1 MGSAQS
7 AMRVLRSAAGIVFLL
22 SPIAAAHAQAVIRG
36 TVTTQGTGQP
46 IPATVAIQTMGL
58 SSVATDQGRYSITIP
73 AGRATGQQVV
83 ITARFIGYTPIN
95 KTITLSNTT
104 QTVDFELK
112 SDPFRLNEVVVTGTA
127 DGQSV
132 KKLPFSVA
140 RVSSEQVSQVPATSP
155 VAALAGKVAGARV
168 ALGVGNPGA
177 APAIRLR
184 GSTSLGVGGSAPL
197 IIVDGVITRFSIAD
211 IDAQD
216 IESIE
221 VLKGAAA
228 SAFYG
233 SDAANGVLSITTK
246 RGKDLKDGQT
256 RVSVRSEFGGSSLNR
271 WVPLNE
277 FHNFQTNPDGSIV
290 TLANGQRPTDGL
302 IADNP
307 YPRTGDN
314 RWRNQLQEWLTGG
327 NFYSNNV
334 QVGYRRA
341 GTNLNTSF
349 TSDHNAGIL
358 PFRSGQFRQS
368 ARANIDQQINDKVD
382 FGTSVTYSINKNDYT
397 TDNNGNDASPGFFAL
412 LQAPPDLSLTRP
424 NGPGDP
430 VEFNPVLPSWAAVSA
445 RGNPLYGLK
454 NDGIELRRERF
465 LGSANLR
472 YRPTDWLRIE
482 GQYGTDRS
490 NTGSQTYL
498 FKGYLNNGGQPQDG
512 NLTINNGINVA
523 ENLQANVIATKL
535 FFGNL
540 QSTTR
545 ATYLLEKQTGN
556 SVVASGNVLA
566 VSGVPDLDVVNP
578 ANNSVG
584 SSRTTRNAQNYFVS
598 QAFDFKDKYIADF
611 LVRRDASSLF
621 GAATRWSSF
630 YRMSGSWR
638 WNEDLKIPG
647 IQEGRLRASR
657 GTAGLRPGF
666 FDQYETYSVSQ
677 GNISKQQLGN
687 RNLKPATQTE
697 DEYGLNVTFLDKFD
711 AELVY
716 ASRRTEDAF
725 LSVPLSLAQSGGFS
739 TQVQNAAT
747 VSAKTWEFS
756 LQSRLYDGKDV
767 SYSLGLTADRTRQ
780 RIDRLGRAPFRVNA
794 GGQSQN
800 VFYYAEGQPLGIIY
814 GKRWLRSMD
823 EVAQQGLDANLYT
836 VNSDGYVVRRAQLG
850 TGSEA
855 PIAWVD
861 PVTGSN
867 QTVIGDVNPD
877 FSFGFTQNLRF
888 KNLSVYALI
897 DGVKGGDIYNFT
909 KQWMFQ
915 DNRHGVMGQGNRPEA
930 DRRPLAWYSGGLYDG
945 LNANSYFVED
955 GSYARLRE
963 LSVAYQVSPTL
974 LRKVGI
980 NGLSNGFKFSVVG
993 RNLLTWTN
1001 YSGFDPEATSGGDF
1015 NFRIDGFRYPNF
1027 RTITAMI
1034 DVSF

>member
-1 MGSAQS
+1 
-7 AMRVLRSAAGIVFLL
+7 MRVLRTAAGVALLL

-36 TVTTQGTGQP
+36 TVTTQGNGQP

-58 SSVATDQGRYSITIP
+58 SSIATEQGRYSLTIP

-83 ITARFIGYTPIN
+83 ITARFIGYTPLS

-140 RVSSEQVSQVPATSP
+140 RVSSDQLKDVPASSP

-184 GSTSLGVGGSAPL
+184 GSTNLGVGGSAPL

-246 RGKDLKDGQT
+246 RGKDIKDGQT
-256 RVSVRSEFGGSSLNR
+256 RVSVRSEFGASSLNR

-277 FHNFQTNPDGSIV
+277 FHNFTLNPDGSIL
-290 TLANGQRPTDGL
+290 TQANGSRPLDGL

-307 YPRTGDN
+307 YPTSGDG
-314 RWRNQLQEWLTGG
+314 RYRNQLKEWLTGG

-334 QVGYRRA
+334 QVGYRRG
-341 GTNLNTSF
+341 GTNLNSSF
-349 TSDHNAGIL
+349 TSDHNAGVM

-368 ARANIDQQINDKVD
+368 ARANVDQQINDKVD
-382 FGTSVTYSINKNDYT
+382 FGTSVTYSLNRNDY
-397 TDNNGNDASPGFFAL
+397 DPDDSQGWFAL
-412 LQAPPDLSLTRP
+412 LQAPPDLDLTRP
-424 NGPGDP
+424 NGPADP
-430 VEFNPVLPSWAAVSA
+430 TEFNPVLPSWAANA

-454 NDGIELRRERF
+454 NQSFELRRERF

-472 YRPTDWLRIE
+472 YRPTDWLRVE
-482 GQYGTDRS
+482 GSYGTDRS
-490 NTGSQTYL
+490 NVGDQSYN
-498 FKGYLNNGGQPQDG
+498 FKGFLNASGLPTEGSLALFRRTD
-512 NLTINNGINVA
+512 VA
-523 ENLQANVIATKL
+523 ENIQGNVIATKL

-545 ATYLLEKQTGN
+545 ATYLLEKQTR
-556 SVVASGNVLA
+556 SDVSASGNILTVI
-566 VSGVPDLDVVNP
+566 GVPDLDVVSP
-578 ANNSVG
+578 DNNFVG
-584 SSRTTRNAQNYFVS
+584 SQRQTRNAQNYFIS
-598 QAFDFKDKYIADF
+598 QAFDFKDKYVADF

-621 GAATRWSSF
+621 GAATRWASF

-716 ASRRTEDAF
+716 AARRTEDAF
-725 LSVPLSLAQSGGFS
+725 LTVPLSLAQSGGFVS
-739 TQVQNAAT
+739 QVQNAAT

-767 SYSLGLTADRTRQ
+767 SYSAGITADRTRQ
-780 RIDRLGRAPFRVNA
+780 RIDRLGRAPYRVNA

-800 VFYYAEGQPLGIIY
+800 VFFYKEGEPLGIIY

-823 EVAQQGLDANLYT
+823 EVAQQGLDANLFT
-836 VNSDGYVVRRAQLG
+836 VNSDGYVVRRSQLG
-850 TGSEA
+850 TGAEA
-855 PIAWVD
+855 PIAFRD
-861 PVTGSN
+861 ASGSD
-867 QTVIGDVNPD
+867 QVVIGDVNPD

-897 DGVKGGDIYNFT
+897 DGVKGGDLYNFT
-909 KQWMFQ
+909 KQWMYQ
-915 DNRHGVMGQGNRPEA
+915 DGRHGTQGQGNRPEA
-930 DRRPLAWYSGGLYDG
+930 DRRPLAWYSSGLYDG
-945 LNANSYFVED
+945 LNANSHFVED

-963 LSVAYQVSPTL
+963 LSVAYQITPTL

-980 NGLSNGFKFSVVG
+980 NGLANGFKFSLVG

>member
-1 MGSAQS
+1 
-7 AMRVLRSAAGIVFLL
+7 MRVLRSAAGIALLL
-22 SPIAAAHAQAVIRG
+22 SPMAAAHAQAVIRG
-36 TVTTQGTGQP
+36 TVTTQGTGAP
-46 IPATVAIQTMGL
+46 VPATVAIQTMGL
-58 SSVATDQGRYSITIP
+58 SSIATEQGRYSLTIP

-83 ITARFIGYTPIN
+83 VTARFIGYTPLS
-95 KTITLSNTT
+95 KTITLTNTA
-104 QTVDFELK
+104 QTLDFELK
-112 SDPFRLNEVVVTGTA
+112 SDPFRLNEVVVTGTS

-140 RVSSEQVSQVPATSP
+140 RVSSEQLKDVPASSP

-184 GSTSLGVGGSAPL
+184 GSTSLGVGGSSPL

-233 SDAANGVLSITTK
+233 SDAANGVLAITTK
-246 RGKDLKDGQT
+246 RGKDVKDGQT
-256 RVSVRSEFGGSSLNR
+256 RVSVRSEYGNSSIGK

-277 FHNFQTNPDGSIV
+277 FHNFTLNPDGSIL
-290 TLANGQRPTDGL
+290 TNSNGARPLDGI

-307 YPRTGDN
+307 YPTTGEG
-314 RWRNQLQEWLTGG
+314 RYRNQLKEWLTGG

-334 QVGYRRA
+334 QVGYRRG
-341 GTNLNTSF
+341 GTNLNSSF
-349 TSDHNAGIL
+349 TSDHNAGVI

-368 ARANIDQQINDKVD
+368 ARANVDQQINSKVD
-382 FGTSVTYSINKNDYT
+382 FGTSVTYSINRNDY
-397 TDNNGNDASPGFFAL
+397 DPNDSQGWFAL
-412 LQAPPDLSLTRP
+412 LQSPPDLDLTRP
-424 NGPGDP
+424 NGANDP
-430 VEFNPVLPSWAAVSA
+430 VEFNPVLPSWAANA

-454 NDGIELRRERF
+454 NAGLELRRERF

-472 YRPTDWLRIE
+472 YRPTDWLRFE

-490 NTGSQTYL
+490 NTGSQTYE
-498 FKGYLNNGGQPQDG
+498 FKGYLNNSGLPTDG
-512 NLTINNGINVA
+512 SLGIGSNVNVA
-523 ENLQANVIATKL
+523 ENIQANLIATKL

-545 ATYLLEKQTGN
+545 ATYLLEKDQRRGV
-556 SVVASGNVLA
+556 SASGNVLA
-566 VSGVPDLDVVNP
+566 VVGVPDLDVVNP
-578 ANNSVG
+578 ANNFVG
-584 SSRTTRNAQNYFVS
+584 SSLATRNAQNYFIA
-598 QAFDFKDKYIADF
+598 QTLDFKDKYVADL

-621 GAATRWSSF
+621 GPATRWASF
-630 YRMSGSWR
+630 YRVSGSWR

-657 GTAGLRPGF
+657 GTAGTRPGF
-666 FDQYETYSVSQ
+666 LDQYETYSVSQ
-677 GNISKQQLGN
+677 GQISKAQLGN
-687 RNLKPATQTE
+687 KNLKPATQTE

-716 ASRRTEDAF
+716 ANRRTEDAF
-725 LSVPLSLAQSGGFS
+725 LSIPLSLAQSGGFT

-756 LQSRLYDGKDV
+756 LQTRLYDGKDV
-767 SYSLGLTADRTRQ
+767 SYSIGLTGDRTRQ
-780 RIDRLGRAPFRVNA
+780 RIDKLGRAPFRVNA

-800 VFYYAEGQPLGIIY
+800 VFFYKEGEPLGIIY
-814 GKRWLRSMD
+814 GKKWLRSMD
-823 EVAQQGLDANLYT
+823 EVAQQGLDANLFT
-836 VNSDGYVVRRAQLG
+836 VNSDGYVVRKAQLG

-855 PIAWVD
+855 PIAFRD
-861 PVTGSN
+861 AAGSD
-867 QTVIGDVNPD
+867 QVIIGDVNPD

-897 DGVKGGDIYNFT
+897 DGVKGGDLYNFT
-909 KQWMFQ
+909 KQWMYQ
-915 DNRHGVMGQGNRPEA
+915 DGRHGTQGQGNRPEA

-945 LNANSYFVED
+945 LNANSHFVEN
-955 GSYARLRE
+955 GGYARLRE
-963 LSVAYQVSPTL
+963 LSVAYQFSPNL

-980 NGLSNGFKFSVVG
+980 SGLSNGFKFSVVG

-1001 YSGFDPEATSGGDF
+1001 YTGFDPEATSGGDF

-1027 RTITAMI
+1027 RTVTAMI

>member
-1 MGSAQS
+1 
-7 AMRVLRSAAGIVFLL
+7 MRVLRSAAGIVLL
-22 SPIAAAHAQAVIRG
+22 MSPIAAAQAQQAVIRG
-36 TVTTQGTGQP
+36 TVSTQGTGAP

-58 SSVATDQGRYSITIP
+58 SAIATDQGRYSLTVP
-73 AGRATGQQVV
+73 NGRATGQQVV
-83 ITARFIGYTPIN
+83 ITARFIGYTPLS
-95 KTITLSNTT
+95 KTITLSAGD
-104 QTVDFELK
+104 QTINFELK
-112 SDPFRLNEVVVTGTA
+112 SDPFRLNEVVTTGTT

-140 RVSSEQVSQVPATSP
+140 KVSGEQLRDVPATSP

-168 ALGVGNPGA
+168 ALGTGNPGA

-184 GSTSLGVGGSAPL
+184 GSTSLGVGGSSPL

-246 RGKDLKDGQT
+246 RGKDIKDGTT
-256 RVSVRSEFGGSSLNR
+256 RVSVRSEFGNSSLGK

-277 FHNFQTNPDGSIV
+277 FHNYTLNPDGTILQ
-290 TLANGQRPTDGL
+290 TAAGARPLDG
-302 IADNP
+302 IISDNV
-307 YPRTGDN
+307 YPTSGEGRY
-314 RWRNQLQEWLTGG
+314 RNQLKEWLGDG
-327 NFYSNNV
+327 QFYSNNV
-334 QVGYRRA
+334 QVGYRR
-341 GTNLNTSF
+341 GSTNLNTSF
-349 TSDHNAGIL
+349 TSDHNAGIM
-358 PFRSGQFRQS
+358 PFRNGQFRQS
-368 ARANIDQQINDKVD
+368 ARANVDQQINPKLD
-382 FGTSVTYSINKNDYT
+382 FGSSFTYSINKNDY
-397 TDNNGNDASPGFFAL
+397 DPNDSQGWFAL
-412 LQAPPDLSLTRP
+412 LQSPPDIDLTRP
-424 NGPGDP
+424 NGATDP
-430 VEFNPVLPSWAAVSA
+430 IEFNPVLPSWAANA

-454 NDGIELRRERF
+454 NSSLELRRERM

-472 YRPTDWLRIE
+472 YKPTDWLRFE

-490 NTGSQTYL
+490 NVGNQDYN
-498 FKGYLNNGGQPQDG
+498 FKGFLNNSGVATDG
-512 NLTINNGINVA
+512 SLGLFRRTDVA
-523 ENLQANVIATKL
+523 ENLQANMIASKL

-540 QSTTR
+540 QSSTR
-545 ATYLLEKQTGN
+545 VTYLLEKQTRADV
-556 SVVASGNVLA
+556 SASGNVLT
-566 VSGVPDLDVVNP
+566 VVGVPDLDAVNP
-578 ANNSVG
+578 LNNSVG
-584 SSRTTRNAQNYFVS
+584 SQRTTRNAQNYFIA
-598 QAFDFKDKYIADF
+598 QTLDFKDKYVADV

-621 GAATRWSSF
+621 GAATRWASF

-657 GTAGLRPGF
+657 GTAGVRPGF
-666 FDQYETYSVSQ
+666 ADQYETYSVDQ
-677 GNISKQQLGN
+677 GVITKQQLGN
-687 RNLKPATQTE
+687 KNLKPATQTE

-716 ASRRTEDAF
+716 AARKTEDAF
-725 LSVPLSLAQSGGFS
+725 LEVPLSLAQSGGFR
-739 TQVQNAAT
+739 TQWQNAAT

-756 LQSRLYDGKDV
+756 LQTRLYDGKDV
-767 SYSLGLTADRTRQ
+767 SYSVGLTGDRTRQ
-780 RIDRLGRAPFRVNA
+780 RIDKLGRAPYRINA

-800 VFYYAEGQPLGIIY
+800 VFYYAEGEQLGIIY
-814 GKRWLRSMD
+814 GKKWLRSLD
-823 EVAQQGLDANLYT
+823 EVTQQGKDPNLYT
-836 VNSDGYVVRRAQLG
+836 VNSDGYVVLKSQLN
-850 TGSEA
+850 TGAEA
-855 PIAWVD
+855 PVAFVD
-861 PVTGSN
+861 AKGSN
-867 QTVIGDVNPD
+867 QVVIGDVNPD

-888 KNLSVYALI
+888 KNVSVYALI
-897 DGVKGGDIYNFT
+897 DGTRGGDIYNFT

-915 DNRHGVMGQGNRPEA
+915 DGRHGDQGQGNRPEA
-930 DRRPLAWYSGGLYDG
+930 ERRPLAWYSGGLYDG

-963 LSVAYQVSPTL
+963 LSVAYQFTPGL

-980 NGLSNGFKFSVVG
+980 NGLANGFKFSVVG

-1001 YSGFDPEATSGGDF
+1001 YSGFDPEANSGNDF

>member
-7 AMRVLRSAAGIVFLL
+7 AMRVLRSAAGIVLL
-22 SPIAAAHAQAVIRG
+22 MSPMAAAQAQQAVIRG
-36 TVTTQGTGQP
+36 TVTTQGTGAP

-58 SSVATDQGRYSITIP
+58 SAIATEQGRYSLTVP
-73 AGRATGQQVV
+73 NGRATGQSVV
-83 ITARFIGYTPIN
+83 ITARFIGYTPLS
-95 KTITLSNTT
+95 KTITLSAGD
-104 QTVDFELK
+104 QTINFELK
-112 SDPFRLNEVVVTGTA
+112 SDPFRLNEVITTGTA

-140 RVSSEQVSQVPATSP
+140 KVSAEQLKDVPASSP

-184 GSTSLGVGGSAPL
+184 GSTNLGVGGSAPL

-246 RGKDLKDGQT
+246 RGKDIKDGTT
-256 RVSVRSEFGGSSLNR
+256 RVSVRSEFGSSGLNR

-277 FHNFQTNPDGSIV
+277 FHNYTLNPDGSILQ
-290 TLANGQRPTDGL
+290 TTAGARPLDG
-302 IADNP
+302 IISDNV
-307 YPRTGDN
+307 YPTTGDS
-314 RWRNQLQEWLTGG
+314 RYRNQLKEWLGNG
-327 NFYSNNV
+327 NFYSSNV
-334 QVGYRRA
+334 QVGYRRG
-341 GTNLNTSF
+341 GTNLNSSF
-349 TSDHNAGIL
+349 TSDHNAGVL

-368 ARANIDQQINDKVD
+368 ARANVDQQINSKVD
-382 FGTSVTYSINKNDYT
+382 FGTSVTYSLNRNDY
-397 TDNNGNDASPGFFAL
+397 DPNDSQGWFAL
-412 LQAPPDLSLTRP
+412 LQAPPDIDLTRP
-424 NGPGDP
+424 NGPNDP
-430 VEFNPVLPSWAAVSA
+430 VEFNPVLPSWAANA

-454 NDGIELRRERF
+454 NSALELRRERF

-472 YRPTDWLRIE
+472 YRPTDWLRLE

-490 NTGSQTYL
+490 NTGSQSYD
-498 FKGYLNNGGQPQDG
+498 FKGFLNSSGLPTDG
-512 NLTINNGINVA
+512 NLALGTGVNVA
-523 ENLQANVIATKL
+523 ENIQGNIIASKL

-545 ATYLLEKQTGN
+545 ATYLLEKQTNN
-556 SVVASGNVLA
+556 SFSASGNVLT
-566 VSGVPDLDVVNP
+566 VVGVPDLDVVNP
-578 ANNSVG
+578 ANNFVG

-598 QAFDFKDKYIADF
+598 QAFDFKDKYVADF

-621 GAATRWSSF
+621 GAATRWASF

-657 GTAGLRPGF
+657 GTAGVRPGF
-666 FDQYETYSVSQ
+666 FDQYETYNVSQ
-677 GNISKQQLGN
+677 GQITKAQLGN
-687 RNLKPATQTE
+687 KNLKPATQTE

-716 ASRRTEDAF
+716 AARETEDAF
-725 LSVPLSLAQSGGFS
+725 LNVPLSLAQSGGFTS
-739 TQVQNAAT
+739 QVQNAAT

-756 LQSRLYDGKDV
+756 LQTRLYDGKDV
-767 SYSLGLTADRTRQ
+767 GYSIGFTADRTRQ
-780 RIDRLGRAPFRVNA
+780 RIDKLGRAPFRVGA

-800 VFYYAEGQPLGIIY
+800 VFYYKEGEALGIIY
-814 GKRWLRSMD
+814 GKKWLRSMD
-823 EVAQQGLDANLYT
+823 EVAQQKLDPALYT
-836 VNSDGYVVRRAQLG
+836 MNSDGYVVLKSRLG
-850 TGSEA
+850 LGSEA
-855 PIAWVD
+855 PIAFKD
-861 PVTGSN
+861 ANGSD
-867 QTVIGDVNPD
+867 QVVIGDVNPD

-897 DGVKGGDIYNFT
+897 DGTKGGDIYNFT
-909 KQWMFQ
+909 KQWMYQ
-915 DNRHGVMGQGNRPEA
+915 DGRHGTQGQGNRPEA

-945 LNANSYFVED
+945 LGANSHFVED

-963 LSVAYQVSPTL
+963 LSVAYQFTPNL

-993 RNLLTWTN
+993 RNLLTWTD
-1001 YSGFDPEATSGGDF
+1001 YTGFDPEATSGGDF

>member
-7 AMRVLRSAAGIVFLL
+7 AMRVLRTAAGIALLL
-22 SPIAAAHAQAVIRG
+22 SPLATAHAQAVIRG
-36 TVTTQGTGQP
+36 TVTTQGTGTP

-58 SSVATDQGRYSITIP
+58 SSIATEQGRYSLTIP
-73 AGRATGQQVV
+73 AARATGQQVV
-83 ITARFIGYTPIN
+83 VTARFIGYTPLS
-95 KTITLSNTT
+95 KTITLTNTT
-104 QTVDFELK
+104 QTVDFALK
-112 SDPFRLNEVVVTGTA
+112 ADPFRLNEVVVTGTA

-140 RVSSEQVSQVPATSP
+140 RVSSEQLKDVPASSP

-184 GSTSLGVGGSAPL
+184 GSTNLGVGGSSPL

-246 RGKDLKDGQT
+246 RGKDVKDGQT
-256 RVSVRSEFGGSSLNR
+256 RVSVRSEYGNSSLNR

-277 FHNFQTNPDGSIV
+277 FHNFTLNPDGSLL
-290 TLANGQRPTDGL
+290 TQPNGSRPLDGI

-307 YPRTGDN
+307 YPTTGDG
-314 RWRNQLQEWLTGG
+314 RYRNQLKEWLTGG

-334 QVGYRRA
+334 QVGYRRG
-341 GTNLNTSF
+341 GTNLNSSF
-349 TSDHNAGIL
+349 TSDHNAGVI

-368 ARANIDQQINDKVD
+368 ARANVDQQINEKMD
-382 FGTSVTYSINKNDYT
+382 FGTSVTYSINRNDY
-397 TDNNGNDASPGFFAL
+397 DPGSTEGWFAL
-412 LQAPPDLSLTRP
+412 LQAPPDINLTRP
-424 NGPGDP
+424 NGPNDP
-430 VEFNPVLPSWAAVSA
+430 VEFNPVLPSWAANA

-454 NDGIELRRERF
+454 NSGYELRRERF

-472 YRPTDWLRIE
+472 YRPTDWLRFE
-482 GQYGTDRS
+482 GSYGTDRS
-490 NTGSQTYL
+490 NAGNQSYD
-498 FKGYLNNGGQPQDG
+498 FKGFLNSSGLPTDG
-512 NLTINNGINVA
+512 NLSIGNAINVA
-523 ENLQANVIATKL
+523 ENLQGNVIATKL

-545 ATYLLEKQTGN
+545 ATYLLEKQTSQGV
-556 SVVASGNVLA
+556 SASGNVLT
-566 VSGVPDLDVVNP
+566 VVGVPDLDAVNP
-578 ANNSVG
+578 ANNFVG

-598 QAFDFKDKYIADF
+598 QAFDFKDKYVADF

-621 GAATRWSSF
+621 GAATRWASF

-677 GNISKQQLGN
+677 GNISKAQLGN
-687 RNLKPATQTE
+687 KNLKPATQTE
-697 DEYGLNVTFLDKFD
+697 DEFGLNVTFLDKFD

-716 ASRRTEDAF
+716 AARRTEDAF
-725 LSVPLSLAQSGGFS
+725 LSIPLSLAQSGGFS
-739 TQVQNAAT
+739 SQVQNAAT

-756 LQSRLYDGKDV
+756 LQSRIYDGKDL
-767 SYSLGLTADRTRQ
+767 SYSIGVTGDRTRQ
-780 RIDRLGRAPFRVNA
+780 RIDKLGRAPFRVNA

-800 VFYYAEGQPLGIIY
+800 VFFYKEGEALGIIY
-814 GKRWLRSMD
+814 GKKWLRSMA
-823 EVAQQGLDANLYT
+823 EVEQQKLDPALYT
-836 VNSDGYVVRRAQLG
+836 MNSDGYVVLKSRLG
-850 TGSEA
+850 TGAEA
-855 PIAWVD
+855 PIAFRD
-861 PVTGSN
+861 ANGSD
-867 QTVIGDVNPD
+867 QVVIGDVNPD

-897 DGVKGGDIYNFT
+897 DGVKGGDLYNFT
-909 KQWMFQ
+909 KQWMYQ
-915 DNRHGVMGQGNRPEA
+915 DGRHGTQGQGNRPEA

-945 LNANSYFVED
+945 LNANSHFVEN
-955 GSYARLRE
+955 GGYARLRE
-963 LSVAYQVSPTL
+963 LSVAYQVTPNL

-980 NGLSNGFKFSVVG
+980 NALANGFKASLVG

-1001 YSGFDPEATSGGDF
+1001 YTGFDPEATSGGDF

>member
-7 AMRVLRSAAGIVFLL
+7 AMRALRTAAGIALLL
-22 SPIAAAHAQAVIRG
+22 SPLATAHAQAVIRG
-36 TVTTQGTGQP
+36 TVTTQGTGTP
-46 IPATVAIQTMGL
+46 VPATVAIQTMGF
-58 SSVATDQGRYSITIP
+58 SSVATEQGRYSLTIP
-73 AGRATGQQVV
+73 AARATGQQVV
-83 ITARFIGYTPIN
+83 VTARFIGYTPLS
-95 KTITLSNTT
+95 KTITLTNTT

-112 SDPFRLNEVVVTGTA
+112 ADPFRLNEVVVTGTA

-140 RVSSEQVSQVPATSP
+140 RVSSEQLKDVPASSP

-184 GSTSLGVGGSAPL
+184 GSTNLGVGGSAPL

-246 RGKDLKDGQT
+246 RGKDVKDGQT
-256 RVSVRSEFGGSSLNR
+256 RVSVRSEFGTSGINR
-271 WVPLNE
+271 FVPLNE
-277 FHNFQTNPDGSIV
+277 FHNFTLNPDGSIL
-290 TLANGQRPTDGL
+290 TLANGSRPLDG
-302 IADNP
+302 IISDNP
-307 YPRTGDN
+307 YPNTGEG
-314 RWRNQLQEWLTGG
+314 RYRNQLQEWLTDG
-327 NFYSNNV
+327 NFYASNV
-334 QVGYRRA
+334 QVGYRRG
-341 GTNLNTSF
+341 GTNLNSSF
-349 TSDHNAGIL
+349 TSDHNSGVM
-358 PFRSGQFRQS
+358 PFRNGQFRQS
-368 ARANIDQQINDKVD
+368 ARANVDQQINDKMD
-382 FGTSVTYSINKNDYT
+382 FGTSVTYSINRNDY
-397 TDNNGNDASPGFFAL
+397 DPGSSQGWFAL
-412 LQAPPDLSLTRP
+412 LQAPPDINLTRP
-424 NGPGDP
+424 NGPNDP
-430 VEFNPVLPSWAAVSA
+430 VEFNPLLPTWTPNA

-454 NDGIELRRERF
+454 NDGYELRRERF

-490 NTGSQTYL
+490 NINNESYQ
-498 FKGYLNNGGQPQDG
+498 FKGYLNSSGLPTDG
-512 NLTINNGINVA
+512 NLALGSSFNVA
-523 ENLQANVIATKL
+523 ENIQGNVIATKL

-545 ATYLLEKQTGN
+545 ATYLLEKQINKGL
-556 SVVASGNVLA
+556 SASGNVLT
-566 VSGVPDLDVVNP
+566 VVGVPDLDAVNP
-578 ANNSVG
+578 DNNFIG
-584 SSRTTRNAQNYFVS
+584 SSLTERNAQNYFIS
-598 QAFDFKDKYIADF
+598 QAFDFKDKYVADF

-621 GAATRWSSF
+621 GAATRWASF

-666 FDQYETYSVSQ
+666 FDQYETYSISGGQ
-677 GNISKQQLGN
+677 ISKAQLGN

-697 DEYGLNVTFLDKFD
+697 DEFGLNVTFLDKFD

-725 LSVPLSLAQSGGFS
+725 LSVPLSLAQSGGFTS
-739 TQVQNAAT
+739 QVQNAAT
-747 VSAKTWEFS
+747 ISAKTWEFS
-756 LQSRLYDGKDV
+756 LQSRLYDGRDV
-767 SYSLGLTADRTRQ
+767 SYSVGFTADRTRQ
-780 RIDRLGRAPFRVNA
+780 RIDKLGRAPYRVNA
-794 GGQSQN
+794 GGQGQD
-800 VFYYAEGQPLGIIY
+800 VFFYKEGEALGIIY

-823 EVAQQGLDANLYT
+823 EVAQQKLDPALYT
-836 VNSDGYVVRRAQLG
+836 INSDGYVVLKSRLG
-850 TGSEA
+850 TGTEA
-855 PIAWVD
+855 PIAFLD
-861 PVTGSN
+861 ENGSN
-867 QTVIGDVNPD
+867 QVVIGDVNPD
-877 FSFGFTQNLRF
+877 FSFGFTQNFRF
-888 KNLSVYALI
+888 KNLSIYALI
-897 DGVKGGDIYNFT
+897 DGVQGGDLYNFT
-909 KQWMFQ
+909 KQWMYQ
-915 DNRHGVMGQGNRPEA
+915 DGRHGTQGQGNRPEA
-930 DRRPLAWYSGGLYDG
+930 DRRPLAFYSGGLYDG
-945 LNANSYFVED
+945 LNANSHFVED

-963 LSVAYQVSPTL
+963 FSLAYQFTPNL

-980 NGLSNGFKFSVVG
+980 NGLANGFKLSVVG

-1001 YSGFDPEATSGGDF
+1001 YTGFDPEATSGGDF

-1027 RTITAMI
+1027 RTVTAMI
-1034 DVSF
+1034 DFSF

>member
-7 AMRVLRSAAGIVFLL
+7 AMRVLRSAAGIALLL
-22 SPIAAAHAQAVIRG
+22 SPMAAAHAQAVIRG
-36 TVTTQGTGQP
+36 TVTTQGNGAP

-58 SSVATDQGRYSITIP
+58 SSIATEQGRYSLTIP

-83 ITARFIGYTPIN
+83 VTARFIGYTPLS
-95 KTITLSNTT
+95 KTITLTNSA
-104 QTVDFELK
+104 QTLDFELK

-140 RVSSEQVSQVPATSP
+140 RVSSEQLSNVPASSP

-184 GSTSLGVGGSAPL
+184 GSTNLGVGGSSPL
-197 IIVDGVITRFSIAD
+197 IIVDGVITRFSLAD

-246 RGKDLKDGQT
+246 RGKDIKDGQT
-256 RVSVRSEFGGSSLNR
+256 RVSVRSEFGSSGINK

-277 FHNFQTNPDGSIV
+277 FHNFTLNPDGSIL
-290 TLANGQRPTDGL
+290 TNSNGARPLDGI

-307 YPRTGDN
+307 YPTTGEG
-314 RWRNQLQEWLTGG
+314 RYRNQLKEWLTGG
-327 NFYSNNV
+327 EFYSNNV
-334 QVGYRRA
+334 QVGYRRG
-341 GTNLNTSF
+341 GTNLNSSF
-349 TSDHNAGIL
+349 TSDHNAGVI

-368 ARANIDQQINDKVD
+368 ARANVDQQINSKTD
-382 FGTSVTYSINKNDYT
+382 FGTSVTYSINRNDY
-397 TDNNGNDASPGFFAL
+397 DPNDSQGWFAL
-412 LQAPPDLSLTRP
+412 LQAPPDLDLTRP
-424 NGPGDP
+424 NGANDP
-430 VEFNPVLPSWAAVSA
+430 IEFNPVLPSWAANA

-454 NDGIELRRERF
+454 NQGLEIRRERF

-472 YRPTDWLRIE
+472 YRPTDWLRLE
-482 GQYGTDRS
+482 GSYGTDRS
-490 NTGSQTYL
+490 NTGSQSYN
-498 FKGYLNNGGQPQDG
+498 FKGFLNSSGLPTDG
-512 NLTINNGINVA
+512 SLALGTGVNVA
-523 ENLQANVIATKL
+523 ENIQGNVIATKL

-545 ATYLLEKQTGN
+545 ATYLLEKQTNN
-556 SVVASGNVLA
+556 SFSASGSVLT
-566 VSGVPDLDVVNP
+566 VVGVPDLDVVDP
-578 ANNSVG
+578 LNNAVG
-584 SSRTTRNAQNYFVS
+584 SSRTTRNAQNYFIS
-598 QAFDFKDKYIADF
+598 QAFDFKDKYVADF

-621 GAATRWSSF
+621 GSATRWASF

-647 IQEGRLRASR
+647 VQEGRLRASR

-677 GNISKQQLGN
+677 GQISKAQLGN

-716 ASRRTEDAF
+716 AARKTEDAF
-725 LSVPLSLAQSGGFS
+725 LSIPLSLAQSGGFVS
-739 TQVQNAAT
+739 QVQNAAT

-756 LQSRLYDGKDV
+756 LQTRLYDGKDV
-767 SYSLGLTADRTRQ
+767 SYSVGLTGDRTRQ
-780 RIDRLGRAPFRVNA
+780 RIDKLGRAPFRVNA

-800 VFYYAEGQPLGIIY
+800 VFFYKEGEPLGIIY
-814 GKRWLRSMD
+814 GKKWLRSMD

-836 VNSDGYVVRRAQLG
+836 VNSDGYVVLKSRLG

-855 PIAWVD
+855 PVAFKD
-861 PVTGSN
+861 AKGSD
-867 QTVIGDVNPD
+867 QVVIGDVNPD

-897 DGVKGGDIYNFT
+897 DGVKGGDLYNFT
-909 KQWMFQ
+909 KQWMYQ
-915 DNRHGVMGQGNRPEA
+915 DGRHGTQGQGNRPEA

-945 LNANSYFVED
+945 LNANSHFVEN
-955 GSYARLRE
+955 GGYARLRE
-963 LSVAYQVSPTL
+963 LSVAYQFTPNL

-980 NGLSNGFKFSVVG
+980 SGLSNGFKFSVVG

-1001 YSGFDPEATSGGDF
+1001 YTGFDPEATSGGDF

-1027 RTITAMI
+1027 RTVTAMI

>member
-7 AMRVLRSAAGIVFLL
+7 AMRVLRTAAGIALL
-22 SPIAAAHAQAVIRG
+22 MSPIAAAKAQTVIRG
-36 TVTTQGTGQP
+36 TVTTQGTGAP
-46 IPATVAIQTMGL
+46 VPATVAIQSMGL
-58 SSVATDQGRYSITIP
+58 SAIASEQGRYTLTIP
-73 AGRATGQQVV
+73 AGRATGQQVI
-83 ITARFIGYTPIN
+83 ITARFIGYTPRS
-95 KTITLSNTT
+95 TPITLSAAD
-104 QTVDFELK
+104 QTVNFEMK
-112 SDPFRLNEVVVTGTA
+112 ADPFRLNEIITTGTA

-140 RVSSEQVSQVPATSP
+140 KVSAEQLKDVPASSP

-246 RGKDLKDGQT
+246 RGKDIKDGTT
-256 RVSVRSEFGGSSLNR
+256 RVSVRSEMGNSSLNK

-277 FHNFQTNPDGSIV
+277 FHNYTLNPDGSILQ
-290 TLANGQRPTDGL
+290 TAAGARPLDG
-302 IADNP
+302 IISDNA
-307 YPRTGDN
+307 YPTSGDS
-314 RWRNQLQEWLTGG
+314 RYRNQLKEWLGQG
-327 NFYSNNV
+327 QFYSNNI
-334 QVGYRRA
+334 QVGYRRG
-341 GTNLNTSF
+341 GTNLNSSF
-349 TSDHNAGIL
+349 TSDHNAGVM

-368 ARANIDQQINDKVD
+368 ARANIDQQINPKLD
-382 FGTSVTYSINKNDYT
+382 FGSSFTYSLNRNDY
-397 TDNNGNDASPGFFAL
+397 DPNDSQGWFAL
-412 LQAPPDLSLTRP
+412 LQSPPDIDLTRP
-424 NGPGDP
+424 NGATDP
-430 VEFNPVLPSWAAVSA
+430 VEFNPVLPSWAANA

-454 NDGIELRRERF
+454 NTALGLRRERI

-472 YRPTDWLRIE
+472 YKPTSWLRLE

-490 NTGSQTYL
+490 NTNTNNYN
-498 FKGYLNNGGQPQDG
+498 FKGFLNSSGLPTDG
-512 NLTINNGINVA
+512 NLGLSNGVNVA
-523 ENLQANVIATKL
+523 ENLQANAIATKV

-540 QSTTR
+540 SSTTR
-545 ATYLLEKQTGN
+545 ATYLLEKQTNNGF
-556 SVVASGNVLA
+556 SASGDVLT
-566 VSGVPDLDVVNP
+566 VVGVPDLDAVNP
-578 ANNSVG
+578 ANNFVG
-584 SSRTTRNAQNYFVS
+584 SSSTTRNNQNYFIS
-598 QAFDFKDKYIADF
+598 QGFDFKDKYVADF

-621 GAATRWSSF
+621 GSATRWASF

-657 GTAGLRPGF
+657 GTAGVRPEF
-666 FDQYETYSVSQ
+666 ADQYETYSVSQ
-677 GNISKQQLGN
+677 GQISKQQLGN
-687 RNLKPATQTE
+687 KNLKPATQTE
-697 DEYGLNVTFLDKFD
+697 NEYGLNVTFLDRFD
-711 AELVY
+711 AEVVY
-716 ASRRTEDAF
+716 AERNTEDAF
-725 LSVPLSLAQSGGFS
+725 LRVPLSLAQSGGFQN
-739 TQVQNAAT
+739 QVQNAAT

-767 SYSLGLTADRTRQ
+767 SYNVGFTADRTRQ
-780 RIDRLGRAPFRVNA
+780 RIDKLGRAPYRVNA

-800 VFYYAEGQPLGIIY
+800 VFYYAEGEALGIIY
-814 GKRWLRSMD
+814 GKKWLRSMD
-823 EVAQQGLDANLYT
+823 EVAQQGLDQSLFT
-836 VNSDGYVVRRAQLG
+836 MNSDGYVVRKAQLN
-850 TGSEA
+850 TGAEA
-855 PIAWVD
+855 PIAFRNAA
-861 PVTGSN
+861 GSD
-867 QTVIGDVNPD
+867 QVVIGDVNPD

-888 KNLSVYALI
+888 KNLSLYALI

-909 KQWMFQ
+909 KQWMYQ
-915 DNRHGVMGQGNRPEA
+915 DGRHGTQGQGNRPEA

-945 LNANSYFVED
+945 LNANSHFVED

-963 LSVAYQVSPTL
+963 LSVAYQFTPNL

-980 NGLSNGFKFSVVG
+980 NGLANGFKFSIVG
-993 RNLLTWTN
+993 RNMLTWTN
-1001 YSGFDPEATSGGDF
+1001 YSGFDPEANSGGDF

>member
-7 AMRVLRSAAGIVFLL
+7 AMRVLRTAAGIALL
-22 SPIAAAHAQAVIRG
+22 MSPIAAAKAQTVIRG
-36 TVTTQGTGQP
+36 TVTTQGTGAP
-46 IPATVAIQTMGL
+46 VPATVAIQSMGL
-58 SSVATDQGRYSITIP
+58 SAIASEQGRYTLTIP
-73 AGRATGQQVV
+73 AGRATGQQVI
-83 ITARFIGYTPIN
+83 ITARFIGYTPRS
-95 KTITLSNTT
+95 TPITLSAAD
-104 QTVDFELK
+104 QTVNFEMK
-112 SDPFRLNEVVVTGTA
+112 ADPFRLNEIITTGTA

-140 RVSSEQVSQVPATSP
+140 KVSAEQLKDVPASSP

-246 RGKDLKDGQT
+246 RGKDIKDGTT
-256 RVSVRSEFGGSSLNR
+256 RVSVRSEIGNSSLNK

-277 FHNFQTNPDGSIV
+277 FHNYTLNPDGSILQ
-290 TLANGQRPTDGL
+290 TAAGARPLDGL
-302 IADNP
+302 ISDNA
-307 YPRTGDN
+307 YPTTGDS
-314 RWRNQLQEWLTGG
+314 RYRNQLKEWLGQG
-327 NFYSNNV
+327 QFYSNNI
-334 QVGYRRA
+334 QVGYRRG
-341 GTNLNTSF
+341 GTNLNSSF
-349 TSDHNAGIL
+349 TSDHNAGVM

-368 ARANIDQQINDKVD
+368 ARANIDQQINPKLD
-382 FGTSVTYSINKNDYT
+382 FGSSFTYSLNRNDY
-397 TDNNGNDASPGFFAL
+397 DPNDSQGWFAL
-412 LQAPPDLSLTRP
+412 LQSPPDIDLTRP
-424 NGPGDP
+424 NGANDP
-430 VEFNPVLPSWAAVSA
+430 IEFNPVLPSWAANA

-454 NDGIELRRERF
+454 NSALALRRERI

-472 YRPTDWLRIE
+472 YKPTSWLRLE

-490 NTGSQTYL
+490 NTNTNNYN
-498 FKGYLNNGGQPQDG
+498 FKGFLNSSGLPTDG
-512 NLTINNGINVA
+512 NLGLSNGVNVA
-523 ENLQANVIATKL
+523 ENLQANAIATKV

-540 QSTTR
+540 SSTTR
-545 ATYLLEKQTGN
+545 ATYLLEKQTNNGF
-556 SVVASGNVLA
+556 SASGDVLT
-566 VSGVPDLDVVNP
+566 VVGVPDLDAVNP
-578 ANNSVG
+578 ANNFVG
-584 SSRTTRNAQNYFVS
+584 SSSTTRNAQNYFIS
-598 QAFDFKDKYIADF
+598 QGFDFKDKYVADF

-621 GAATRWSSF
+621 GSATRWASF

-657 GTAGLRPGF
+657 GTAGVRPEF
-666 FDQYETYSVSQ
+666 ADQYETYSVSQ
-677 GNISKQQLGN
+677 GQISKQQLGN
-687 RNLKPATQTE
+687 KNLKPATQTE
-697 DEYGLNVTFLDKFD
+697 NEYGLNVTFLDKFD
-711 AELVY
+711 AEVVY
-716 ASRRTEDAF
+716 AERNTEDAF
-725 LSVPLSLAQSGGFS
+725 LRVPLSLAQSGGFQN
-739 TQVQNAAT
+739 QVQNAAT

-767 SYSLGLTADRTRQ
+767 SYNVGFTADRTRQ
-780 RIDRLGRAPFRVNA
+780 RIDKLGRAPYRVNA

-800 VFYYAEGQPLGIIY
+800 VFFYAEGEALGIIY
-814 GKRWLRSMD
+814 GKKWLRSMD
-823 EVAQQGLDANLYT
+823 EVAQQGLDQNLFT
-836 VNSDGYVVRRAQLG
+836 INSDGYVVRKAQLN
-850 TGSEA
+850 TGAEA
-855 PIAWVD
+855 PIAFRNAA
-861 PVTGSN
+861 GSD
-867 QTVIGDVNPD
+867 QVVIGDVNPD

-888 KNLSVYALI
+888 KNLSLYALI

-909 KQWMFQ
+909 KQWMYQ
-915 DNRHGVMGQGNRPEA
+915 DGRHGTQGQGNRPEA

-945 LNANSYFVED
+945 LNANSHFVED

-963 LSVAYQVSPTL
+963 LSVAYQFTPNL

-980 NGLSNGFKFSVVG
+980 NGLANGFKFSIVG
-993 RNLLTWTN
+993 RNMLTWTN
-1001 YSGFDPEATSGGDF
+1001 YSGFDPEANSGGDF

-1027 RTITAMI
+1027 RTVTAMI